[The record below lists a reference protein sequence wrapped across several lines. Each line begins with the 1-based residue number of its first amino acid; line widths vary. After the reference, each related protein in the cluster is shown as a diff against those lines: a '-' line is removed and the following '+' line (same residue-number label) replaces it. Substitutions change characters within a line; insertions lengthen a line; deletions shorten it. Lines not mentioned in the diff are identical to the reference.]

1 MTDIVIENKKFVM
14 WKERNQN
21 VATLVISVSMR
32 RFVGIVVVQRIDQED
47 TSRQRDL
54 GDIKAA
60 FQFLY

>member
-21 VATLVISVSMR
+21 VATLVISISMR
-32 RFVGIVVVQRIDQED
+32 RFAGFVVVQLINQED